1 MTPSEL
7 IQIYRKSPN
16 VQALVDALQ
25 CRGVL
30 HTPNKGHTQYTPTK
44 ITLSGFSGS
53 SRAVIAAATIS
64 ETYHY
69 HLFVLQDKEQA
80 AYFHNDLE
88 KLLDEY
94 QLDFEQKNVL
104 FFPASS
110 NRRTKFELNEV
121 KRPYDEEQIDNA
133 NVLQRAEVLHRLSQC
148 RYEVRGTGYGVSQ
161 KQSVGNETNPAPRT
175 SYPAPIIVTYPEA
188 LSEKVITQTV
198 LRKNTIKLEVKETV
212 SLDFVIDLL
221 MNYNFE
227 RTDFVL
233 EPGQYAVRGGILDVF
248 SFASDDPYRLE
259 FFGDEI
265 ESIRS
270 FDAVSQLSK
279 QRYEKITILP
289 NIQTQCMGVL
299 HTPATTTS
307 IFTHFPKDTA
317 VWIDGFCSGEEF
329 LRDVKSF
336 SVVEFGL
343 MSSCRGEACLAPTTE
358 ITFNFTPQPAFN
370 KQFDMLVNTLSDQ
383 SDNGYTNLILSD
395 NPKQIQRLERV
406 IFEMGKGVLH
416 TPRANDE
423 KGRMQYTPTVR
434 FIPLKIS
441 LHEGFI
447 DHQQKIACFTDHQI
461 FERYHRFTTHRQIQ
475 NKEIITLKELY
486 DLKPGDYVTHID
498 HGIGRFGGLE
508 KTEVGGHQQETI
520 RLVYKDND
528 VLFISIHALHK
539 ISRYSGKEGTEP
551 TLTRLGSSTWAAL
564 KHKAKQRVKDIA
576 KDLIKLYAQRK
587 ASKGFAF
594 SADSFLQNE
603 LEASFFYEDTPDQ
616 LKATQDVKNDMESMS
631 PMDRL
636 ICGDVGFGK
645 TEVAIRAAFK
655 AVADGKQAAVLVP
668 TTILAFQH
676 FKTFTERLETM
687 PCKVEYLSRFRT
699 AKQQTRIL
707 KDLQNGQI
715 DILIGTHR
723 LTGKDVLFKD
733 LGLLIIDEEQKFGVA
748 MKEKLKALKVNV
760 DTLALSATPIPRTL
774 QFSLM
779 GARDMSIISTPPPNR
794 FPVQTEI
801 HVFDEEIIRD
811 AIIKELSRGGQVFF
825 VHSRVQNILDIAGLV
840 QRLVP
845 DARIGV
851 GHGQMDGNQLE
862 DIMMK
867 FIDGELDILVATKI
881 VENGLD
887 IPNANTIII
896 NEAQQYGLSELHQ
909 LRGRVGRSNKKSFC
923 YLISPPSYMLSDE
936 AKKRMRAIEEFS
948 EIGSGFNIA
957 MRDLDIRGAGN
968 VLGAEQSGFISDI
981 GFDTYH
987 KILDEAIQELK
998 ETEFKD
1004 VYASSAV
1011 FHNTA
1016 ADGDGIATERNQNA
1030 IVSVSKDCTI
1040 ETDLELLLPDT
1051 YVNTVAERLSL
1062 YKQLNALETD
1072 SELTTFKNQLQ
1083 DRFGK
1088 LPPQTEELVE
1098 TIKMRRLAKQIGL
1111 EKVVLKRQK
1120 FIGTFITDQNSTFYQ
1135 SPTFEKVLEY
1145 VKNHPKGCEFKEI
1158 HEKLT
1163 ISFPNI
1169 KRISEVCAILAEIIA

>member
-1 MTPSEL
+1 MTPADL
-7 IQIYRKSPN
+7 IQIYRKTPN
-16 VQALVDALQ
+16 VQAIVQALQ
-25 CRGVL
+25 NAENPL
-30 HTPNKGHTQYTPTK
+30 K
-44 ITLSGFSGS
+44 IGLSGFSGS
-53 SRAVIAAATIS
+53 SRALIASAIIS
-64 ETYHY
+64 ETYFY
-69 HLFVLQDKEQA
+69 HLFILQDKEQA

-94 QLDFEQKNVL
+94 QLNFEQKNTL
-104 FFPASS
+104 FFPASA
-110 NRRTKFELNEV
+110 
-121 KRPYDEEQIDNA
+121 KRPYEAELVDNA
-133 NVLQRAEVLHRLSQC
+133 NVLQRAEVLHRL
-148 RYEVRGTGYGVSQ
+148 
-161 KQSVGNETNPAPRT
+161 ETNDRKT
-175 SYPAPIIVTYPEA
+175 IVVTYPEA
-188 LSEKVITQTV
+188 LSEKVITRTL
-198 LRKNTIKLEVKETV
+198 LRKNTIRLQVKENV
-212 SLDFVIDLL
+212 SMDALIDML
-221 MNYNFE
+221 MEYHFE
-227 RTDFVL
+227 RVDFVL

-248 SFASDDPYRLE
+248 SFAGDDPYRLE

-265 ESIRS
+265 ESIRA

-289 NIQTQCMGVL
+289 NIQTQETV
-299 HTPATTTS
+299 TERTS
-307 IFTHFPKDTA
+307 IFAHFPKDTA
-317 VWIDGFCSGEEF
+317 VWMDDLESCKAILNRSMDTATRAYESLESLITRAKPEELYCSGEEF
-329 LRDVKSF
+329 LHDMKAF
-336 SVVEFGL
+336 PAVEFG
-343 MSSCRGEACLAPTTE
+343 SSKQLKHDLE
-358 ITFNFTPQPAFN
+358 ITFDFRPQPAFN
-370 KQFDMLVNTLSDQ
+370 KQFELLVNTLLDQ
-383 SDNGYTNLILSD
+383 SDKGYSNLILSD

-406 IFEMGKGVLH
+406 FFELGSAD
-416 TPRANDE
+416 RQA
-423 KGRMQYTPTVR
+423 R

-441 LHEGFI
+441 IHEGFI
-447 DHQQKIACFTDHQI
+447 DHQQKLACFTDHQI

-475 NKEIITLKELY
+475 SKETITLKELY

-498 HGIGRFGGLE
+498 HGVGRFGGLE
-508 KTEVGGHQQETI
+508 KTDVGGHQQETI

-539 ISRYSGKEGTEP
+539 ISRYSGKEGAEP
-551 TLTRLGSSTWAAL
+551 SLTRLGSNTWSAL

-576 KDLIKLYAQRK
+576 KDLIKLYAKRK
-587 ASKGFAF
+587 ASRGFAF

-616 LKATQDVKNDMESMS
+616 LKATQDTKNDMESVS

-655 AVADGKQAAVLVP
+655 AVADGKQVAVLVP

-676 FKTFTERLETM
+676 FKTFSERLKTM

-699 AKQQTRIL
+699 AKDKTRIL
-707 KDLQNGQI
+707 KELKNGQI

-723 LTGKDVLFKD
+723 LTGKDVQFKD

-748 MKEKLKALKVNV
+748 MKEKLKAMKVNV

-794 FPVQTEI
+794 FPVHTEI
-801 HVFDEEIIRD
+801 RVFDEEIIRD
-811 AIIKELSRGGQVFF
+811 AIIHELSRGGQVFF
-825 VHSRVQNILDIAGLV
+825 VHSRVQNIMDIAGLV

-851 GHGQMDGNQLE
+851 GHGQMDGDKLE
-862 DIMMK
+862 EVMMS
-867 FIDGELDILVATKI
+867 FIEGELDILVATKI

-896 NEAQQYGLSELHQ
+896 NEAQAYGLSELHQ

-923 YLISPPSYMLSDE
+923 YLISPPTYMLSDE
-936 AKKRMRAIEEFS
+936 AKKRLRAIEEFS

-968 VLGAEQSGFISDI
+968 VLGAEQSGFINDI
-981 GFDTYH
+981 GFDIYH

-1004 VYASSAV
+1004 LYQTEEKQEVLASKECA
-1011 FHNTA
+1011 
-1016 ADGDGIATERNQNA
+1016 
-1030 IVSVSKDCTI
+1030 I

-1051 YVNTVAERLSL
+1051 YVNSVAERLSL
-1062 YKQLNALETD
+1062 YKQLDTLETD
-1072 SELTTFKNQLQ
+1072 EELATFKHQLE

-1088 LPPQTEELVE
+1088 VPEQTEELIE

-1111 EKVVLKRQK
+1111 EKVVLKRHK
-1120 FIGTFITDQNSTFYQ
+1120 FVGTFITDSNSTFYQ
-1135 SPTFEKVLEY
+1135 SPTFERVLEY
-1145 VKNHPKGCEFKEI
+1145 VKNHPKGCEFREI
-1158 HEKLT
+1158 NDKLT
-1163 ISFPNI
+1163 IAFPNV
-1169 KRISEVCAILAEIIA
+1169 KRVSDARAILSEILM

>member
-1 MTPSEL
+1 MNNDDDVAKIQNFLYLCTSISNMTTSEF
-7 IQIYRKSPN
+7 IQIYQESPN
-16 VQALVDALQ
+16 VQSLVQALQ
-25 CRGVL
+25 NRNDARLVSGVEPCL
-30 HTPNKGHTQYTPTK
+30 APTK
-44 ITLSGFSGS
+44 IRLSGFSGS
-53 SRAVIAAATIS
+53 SRALIAAATIS
-64 ETYHY
+64 ETYLY
-69 HLFVLQDKEQA
+69 HLFVLQDQEQA

-88 KLLDEY
+88 KLLNEY
-94 QLDFEQKNVL
+94 GLDFEQKNVL

-110 NRRTKFELNEV
+110 
-121 KRPYDEEQIDNA
+121 KRPYHEELVDNA
-133 NVLQRAEVLHRLSQC
+133 NVLQRAEVLHRLEANN
-148 RYEVRGTGYGVSQ
+148 RKTIV
-161 KQSVGNETNPAPRT
+161 
-175 SYPAPIIVTYPEA
+175 VTYPEA
-188 LSEKVITQTV
+188 LSEKVITQKV
-198 LRKNTIKLEVKETV
+198 LRENTIKLHVGAE
-212 SLDFVIDLL
+212 SASPISMDILIDLL

-227 RTDFVL
+227 RVDFVL

-279 QRYEKITILP
+279 QRYENVTILP
-289 NIQTQCMGVL
+289 NIQIQESITE
-299 HTPATTTS
+299 HTS
-307 IFTHFPKDTA
+307 IFSHFPKDTA
-317 VWIDGFCSGEEF
+317 IWIDDIESCKEF
-329 LRDVKSF
+329 LKEINSF
-336 SVVEFGL
+336 SLIEFG
-343 MSSCRGEACLAPTTE
+343 SKNYFKHHQHIAFDFR
-358 ITFNFTPQPAFN
+358 PQPAFN
-370 KQFDMLVNTLSDQ
+370 KQFELLIQTLLDQ
-383 SDNGYTNLILSD
+383 SDHGYTNLILSD

-406 IFEMGKGVLH
+406 FFEMGNAE
-416 TPRANDE
+416 R
-423 KGRMQYTPTVR
+423 QVR
-434 FIPLKIS
+434 FTPLKIS
-441 LHEGFI
+441 IHEGFI
-447 DHQQKIACFTDHQI
+447 DREQKIACFTDHQI

-475 NKEIITLKELY
+475 NKETITLKELY

-539 ISRYSGKEGTEP
+539 ISRYSGKEGAEP
-551 TLTRLGSSTWAAL
+551 TLTRLGSSTWSAL

-587 ASKGFAF
+587 ATKGFAF
-594 SADSFLQNE
+594 SEDSFLQNE

-616 LKATQDVKNDMESMS
+616 LKATQDTKNDMESVS

-655 AVADGKQAAVLVP
+655 AVADGKQVAVLVP

-676 FKTFTERLETM
+676 FKTFTERLKDM
-687 PCKVEYLSRFRT
+687 PCKVEYISRFRST
-699 AKQQTRIL
+699 KDKTRIL
-707 KDLQNGQI
+707 KELKNGQI

-723 LTGKDVLFKD
+723 LTGKDVEFKD

-748 MKEKLKALKVNV
+748 MKEKLKAMKVNV
-760 DTLALSATPIPRTL
+760 DTLTLSATPIPRTL

-794 FPVQTEI
+794 FPVHTEI
-801 HVFDEEIIRD
+801 HVFDEEIIRN
-811 AIIKELSRGGQVFF
+811 AIVKELSRGGQVFF
-825 VHSRVQNILDIAGLV
+825 VHSRVQNIMDIAGLV

-845 DARIGV
+845 EARIGV
-851 GHGQMDGNQLE
+851 GHGQMDGDKLE
-862 DIMMK
+862 DVMMK
-867 FIDGELDILVATKI
+867 FIDGDLDILVATKI

-896 NEAQQYGLSELHQ
+896 NESQNYGLSELHQ

-936 AKKRMRAIEEFS
+936 TKKRLRAIEEFS

-987 KILDEAIQELK
+987 KILDETIQELK
-998 ETEFKD
+998 ETDFKD
-1004 VYASSAV
+1004 LYQ
-1011 FHNTA
+1011 
-1016 ADGDGIATERNQNA
+1016 TEEKTEVLA
-1030 IVSVSKDCTI
+1030 SKDCVI

-1051 YVNTVAERLSL
+1051 YVNNVAERLSL
-1062 YKQLNALETD
+1062 YKQLSILDSDEDITKFRDQLE
-1072 SELTTFKNQLQ
+1072 

-1088 LPPQTEELVE
+1088 LPPQTEELLE
-1098 TIKMRRLAKQIGL
+1098 TIKMRRMAKQIGL
-1111 EKVVLKRQK
+1111 EKIVLKRQK
-1120 FIGTFITDQNSTFYQ
+1120 FVGTFITNQNSTFYQ
-1135 SPTFEKVLEY
+1135 SSTFGKVLDY
-1145 VKNHPKGCEFKEI
+1145 VKNHPKNCEFKEI
-1158 HEKLT
+1158 NHKLT

-1169 KRISEVCAILAEIIA
+1169 KRVSDVCNILAKIQ

>member
-1 MTPSEL
+1 MTTSEF
-7 IQIYRKSPN
+7 IQIYQKSPN
-16 VQALVDALQ
+16 VQTLVQALQ
-25 CRGVL
+25 NNGRGEACL
-30 HTPNKGHTQYTPTK
+30 APTAK
-44 ITLSGFSGS
+44 IGLSGFSGS
-53 SRAVIAAATIS
+53 SRAVIASATIS

-80 AYFHNDLE
+80 SYFHNDLE
-88 KLLDEY
+88 KLQDEY
-94 QLDFEQKNVL
+94 QLDFEQKTVL
-104 FFPASS
+104 FFPASA
-110 NRRTKFELNEV
+110 
-121 KRPYDEEQIDNA
+121 KRPYDAELVDNA
-133 NVLQRAEVLHRLSQC
+133 NVLQRAEVLHRLENND
-148 RYEVRGTGYGVSQ
+148 RKTVV
-161 KQSVGNETNPAPRT
+161 
-175 SYPAPIIVTYPEA
+175 VTYPEA

-198 LRKNTIKLEVKETV
+198 LRKNTIKLQAKEAV
-212 SLDFVIDLL
+212 SMDFVIDLL

-227 RTDFVL
+227 RVDFVL

-248 SFASDDPYRLE
+248 SFASDDPYRME

-289 NIQTQCMGVL
+289 NIQTQESI
-299 HTPATTTS
+299 TERTS
-307 IFTHFPKDTA
+307 ILSHFPKDTA
-317 VWIDGFCSGEEF
+317 IWIDDMESCKAILNRSLGKATAIYESLESLVSRAKPQELYCSDEEF
-329 LRDVKSF
+329 LRDMKSF
-336 SVVEFGL
+336 SIVEFGL
-343 MSSCRGEACLAPTTE
+343 RATARHSREGGNPLATE
-358 ITFNFTPQPAFN
+358 EGGNSEGIAGRTRNDDQNITFEFSPQPAFN
-370 KQFDMLVNTLSDQ
+370 KQFGLLVDTLTDQ
-383 SDNGYTNLILSD
+383 SDNGYTNLILSN

-406 IFEMGKGVLH
+406 FFELGSAE
-416 TPRANDE
+416 R
-423 KGRMQYTPTVR
+423 QVR
-434 FIPLKIS
+434 FTPLNLSI
-441 LHEGFI
+441 HEGFI
-447 DHQQKIACFTDHQI
+447 DHGQKIACFTDHQI

-475 NKEIITLKELY
+475 NKEMITLKELY

-508 KTEVGGHQQETI
+508 KTEVGGHQQEAI
-520 RLVYKDND
+520 RLVYKNND

-551 TLTRLGSSTWAAL
+551 SLTRLGSSTWSAL

-594 SADSFLQNE
+594 SSDSFLQNE

-616 LKATQDVKNDMESMS
+616 LKATQDVKNDMESVS

-645 TEVAIRAAFK
+645 TEVAIRSAFK
-655 AVADGKQAAVLVP
+655 AIADGKQVAVLVP

-676 FKTFTERLETM
+676 FKTFSERLKGM
-687 PCKVEYLSRFRT
+687 PCKVEYISRFRS
-699 AKQQTRIL
+699 AKEKTRIL
-707 KDLQNGQI
+707 KELKEGKI

-723 LTGKDVLFKD
+723 IAGKDVEFKD
-733 LGLLIIDEEQKFGVA
+733 LGLLIVDEEQKFGVA
-748 MKEKLKALKVNV
+748 MKEKLKAMKVNV

-794 FPVQTEI
+794 FPVHTEI

-811 AIIKELSRGGQVFF
+811 AIVRELSRGGQVFF
-825 VHSRVQNILDIAGLV
+825 VHSRVQNIMDIAGLV
-840 QRLVP
+840 QRLIP

-851 GHGQMDGNQLE
+851 GHGQMDGDKLE
-862 DIMMK
+862 DVMIK

-896 NEAQQYGLSELHQ
+896 NEAQAYGLSELHQ
-909 LRGRVGRSNKKSFC
+909 LRGRVGRSNKKSYC

-936 AKKRMRAIEEFS
+936 AKKRLRAIEEFS

-968 VLGAEQSGFISDI
+968 VLGAEQSGFIGDI

-987 KILDEAIQELK
+987 KILDEAIQELR
-998 ETEFKD
+998 ETEFRD
-1004 VYASSAV
+1004 LVGAGSACP
-1011 FHNTA
+1011 
-1016 ADGDGIATERNQNA
+1016 DGQGGQTPPLQPIQ
-1030 IVSVSKDCTI
+1030 SSKDCTI
-1040 ETDLELLLPDT
+1040 ETDLELLLPDN
-1051 YVNTVAERLSL
+1051 YVNSVAERLSL
-1062 YKQLNALETD
+1062 YKQLNALDTD
-1072 SELTTFKNQLQ
+1072 DEIAKFKLQLQ

-1088 LPPQTEELVE
+1088 LPPQTTELLE

-1111 EKVVLKRQK
+1111 EKAVLKRQK
-1120 FIGTFITDQNSTFYQ
+1120 FVGTFISNSNSTFYQ
-1135 SPTFEKVLEY
+1135 SSTFEKVLDF
-1145 VKNHPKGCEFKEI
+1145 VKNNPRNCEFKEV
-1158 HEKLT
+1158 HGKLT

-1169 KRISEVCAILAEIIA
+1169 KRVSDVCGLLAEII

>member
-1 MTPSEL
+1 MTSAEL
-7 IQIYRKSPN
+7 IQIYRQSPN
-16 VQALVDALQ
+16 VKTLVQALQKSDTLLKA
-25 CRGVL
+25 G
-30 HTPNKGHTQYTPTK
+30 
-44 ITLSGFSGS
+44 LSGFSGS
-53 SRAVIAAATIS
+53 SRALIAAATIS
-64 ETYHY
+64 ETYLY
-69 HLFVLQDKEQA
+69 HLFILQDREEA

-104 FFPASS
+104 FFPASA
-110 NRRTKFELNEV
+110 
-121 KRPYDEEQIDNA
+121 KRPYDAELVDNA

-148 RYEVRGTGYGVSQ
+148 RS
-161 KQSVGNETNPAPRT
+161 SLPAL
-175 SYPAPIIVTYPEA
+175 IIVTYPEA

-198 LRKNTIKLEVKETV
+198 LRKNTIKLQTHEAV

-221 MNYNFE
+221 IEHHFE
-227 RTDFVL
+227 RVDFVL

-248 SFASDDPYRLE
+248 SFAGDDPYRLE

-279 QRYEKITILP
+279 QRYENITILP
-289 NIQTQCMGVL
+289 NI
-299 HTPATTTS
+299 HASTPLSDHNPDTERSRSARVS
-307 IFTHFPKDTA
+307 IFAHLPKDTA
-317 VWIDGFCSGEEF
+317 IWLDDAESCSVVLNRSLDKATQIYQSLESLVSRAKPEELYCSGDEF
-329 LRDVKSF
+329 LKDIKAF
-336 SVVEFGL
+336 PIVEFG
-343 MSSCRGEACLAPTTE
+343 MSNYFKHDEDIAFDFR
-358 ITFNFTPQPAFN
+358 PQPAFN
-370 KQFDMLVNTLSDQ
+370 KQFELLVNTLLDQ
-383 SDNGYTNLILSD
+383 SDNGYSNLILSD
-395 NPKQIQRLERV
+395 NAKQIQRLERV
-406 IFEMGKGVLH
+406 FFELGSAE
-416 TPRANDE
+416 R
-423 KGRMQYTPTVR
+423 QVR

-441 LHEGFI
+441 VHEGFI

-475 NKEIITLKELY
+475 NKETITLKELY

-498 HGIGRFGGLE
+498 HGVARFGGLE

-539 ISRYSGKEGTEP
+539 ISRYSGKEGTAP
-551 TLTRLGSSTWAAL
+551 TLTRLGSNTWSVL

-587 ASKGFAF
+587 ASRGFAF
-594 SADSFLQNE
+594 NADSFLQNE

-616 LKATQDVKNDMESMS
+616 LKATQDVKTDMESIS

-655 AVADGKQAAVLVP
+655 AVSDGKQVAVLVP

-676 FKTFTERLETM
+676 YKTFSERLKNM
-687 PCKVEYLSRFRT
+687 PCKVDYISRFRT
-699 AKQQTRIL
+699 TKEKTHIL
-707 KDLQNGQI
+707 KELKNGQV

-723 LTGKDVLFKD
+723 LTGKDIQFKD

-748 MKEKLKALKVNV
+748 MKEKLKAMKVNV

-794 FPVQTEI
+794 FPVHTEI

-811 AIIKELSRGGQVFF
+811 AIVHELSRGGQVFF
-825 VHSRVQNILDIAGLV
+825 VHSRVQNIMDIAGLV

-851 GHGQMDGNQLE
+851 GHGQMDGDKLE
-862 DIMMK
+862 DVMMS
-867 FIDGELDILVATKI
+867 FIEGELDILVATKI

-896 NEAQQYGLSELHQ
+896 NEAQAYGLSELHQ

-923 YLISPPSYMLSDE
+923 YLISPPSYQLSDE
-936 AKKRMRAIEEFS
+936 AKKRLRAIEEFS

-968 VLGAEQSGFISDI
+968 VLGAEQSGFIADI

-1004 VYASSAV
+1004 LYQSDEKPEILA
-1011 FHNTA
+1011 
-1016 ADGDGIATERNQNA
+1016 
-1030 IVSVSKDCTI
+1030 SKDCVI
-1040 ETDLELLLPDT
+1040 ETDLELLMPDT
-1051 YVNTVAERLSL
+1051 YVNSVAERLSL
-1062 YKQLNALETD
+1062 YKQLDALETD
-1072 SELTTFKNQLQ
+1072 EELATFKHQLE

-1088 LPPQTEELVE
+1088 VPPQTEELIE
-1098 TIKMRRLAKQIGL
+1098 TIKMRRMAKQIGL
-1111 EKVVLKRQK
+1111 EKAVLKRQK
-1120 FIGTFITDQNSTFYQ
+1120 FVGTFITDQDSTFYQ
-1135 SPTFEKVLEY
+1135 SPTFEKVLEF
-1145 VKNHPKGCEFKEI
+1145 VKNHPKDCEFKEI
-1158 HEKLT
+1158 NGKLT
-1163 ISFPNI
+1163 IAFPNI
-1169 KRISEVCAILAEIIA
+1169 KHVSEVCNIFEMF

>member
-1 MTPSEL
+1 
-7 IQIYRKSPN
+7 
-16 VQALVDALQ
+16 
-25 CRGVL
+25 
-30 HTPNKGHTQYTPTK
+30 
-44 ITLSGFSGS
+44 
-53 SRAVIAAATIS
+53 
-64 ETYHY
+64 
-69 HLFVLQDKEQA
+69 
-80 AYFHNDLE
+80 
-88 KLLDEY
+88 
-94 QLDFEQKNVL
+94 
-104 FFPASS
+104 
-110 NRRTKFELNEV
+110 
-121 KRPYDEEQIDNA
+121 
-133 NVLQRAEVLHRLSQC
+133 
-148 RYEVRGTGYGVSQ
+148 
-161 KQSVGNETNPAPRT
+161 
-175 SYPAPIIVTYPEA
+175 
-188 LSEKVITQTV
+188 
-198 LRKNTIKLEVKETV
+198 VKEAV
-212 SLDFVIDLL
+212 SMDFVIDLL

-227 RTDFVL
+227 RVDFVL

-248 SFASDDPYRLE
+248 SFANDDPYRLE
-259 FFGDEI
+259 FFGDEV

-279 QRYEKITILP
+279 NRYDKITILP
-289 NIQTQCMGVL
+289 NIQTQETITERTSVL
-299 HTPATTTS
+299 S
-307 IFTHFPKDTA
+307 HFPKDTA
-317 VWIDGFCSGEEF
+317 IWIDDVESCNAILNRQLDKANLVYQSLETLGSRAKPEDLFCSGKEF
-329 LRDVKSF
+329 LRDINSF
-336 SVVEFGL
+336 PIVEFGL
-343 MSSCRGEACLAPTTE
+343 MSSCRGEAYLAPTDE
-358 ITFNFTPQPAFN
+358 IDFNFAPQPAFN
-370 KQFDMLVNTLSDQ
+370 KQFELLAHTLLDQ

-406 IFEMGKGVLH
+406 FFEVRGNEARGTRCTTEQTSHLA
-416 TPRANDE
+416 PRTSHQIAS
-423 KGRMQYTPTVR
+423 

-475 NKEIITLKELY
+475 NKETITLKELY

-551 TLTRLGSSTWAAL
+551 TLTRLGSSTWNAL

-594 SADSFLQNE
+594 SEDSFLQNE

-616 LKATQDVKNDMESMS
+616 LKATQDVKNDMETVS

-655 AVADGKQAAVLVP
+655 AVTDGKQVAVLVP

-676 FKTFTERLETM
+676 FKTFTERLKDM
-687 PCKVEYLSRFRT
+687 PCKVEYISRFRST
-699 AKQQTRIL
+699 KEKTRIL
-707 KDLQNGQI
+707 KELKNGQV

-723 LTGKDVLFKD
+723 LTGKDVQFKD

-748 MKEKLKALKVNV
+748 MKEKLKAMKVNV

-825 VHSRVQNILDIAGLV
+825 VHSRVQNIMDIAGLV

-851 GHGQMDGNQLE
+851 GHGQMEGDKLE
-862 DIMMK
+862 DVMMK

-896 NEAQQYGLSELHQ
+896 NEAQAYGLSELHQ
-909 LRGRVGRSNKKSFC
+909 LRGRVGRSNKKSYC

-936 AKKRMRAIEEFS
+936 AKKRLRAIEEFS

-981 GFDTYH
+981 GFDIYH
-987 KILDEAIQELK
+987 KILDEAIQELR
-998 ETEFKD
+998 ETEF
-1004 VYASSAV
+1004 VGVEHAQPLP
-1011 FHNTA
+1011 T
-1016 ADGDGIATERNQNA
+1016 NQA
-1030 IVSVSKDCTI
+1030 KDCTI
-1040 ETDLELLLPDT
+1040 ETDLELLLPDN
-1051 YVNTVAERLSL
+1051 YVNSVAERLSL
-1062 YKQLNALETD
+1062 YKQLNALDTD
-1072 SELTTFKNQLQ
+1072 DDIAKFRTQLQ

-1088 LPPQTEELVE
+1088 LPPQSEELLE

-1111 EKVVLKRQK
+1111 EKAILKRQK
-1120 FIGTFITDQNSTFYQ
+1120 FVGTFITDPNSTFYQ
-1135 SPTFEKVLEY
+1135 SPTFEKVLEF
-1145 VKNHPKGCEFKEI
+1145 VKNNPKNCEFKEI

-1169 KRISEVCAILAEIIA
+1169 KRVSEISAILETIAIGRM

>member
-1 MTPSEL
+1 MIPSEL
-7 IQIYRKSPN
+7 IQIYRKSSQ
-16 VQALVDALQ
+16 VQAIVDVLQ
-25 CRGVL
+25 GRDVACRVS
-30 HTPNKGHTQYTPTK
+30 TK
-44 ITLSGFSGS
+44 GFSGS
-53 SRAVIAAATIS
+53 SRAIIAAAVIS
-64 ETYHY
+64 ETYLY

-80 AYFHNDLE
+80 SYFHNDLE
-88 KLLDEY
+88 KLLDEHE
-94 QLDFEQKNVL
+94 LDFEHKNVL
-104 FFPASS
+104 FFPASA
-110 NRRTKFELNEV
+110 
-121 KRPYDEEQIDNA
+121 KRPYDVELVDNA
-133 NVLQRAEVLHRLSQC
+133 NILQRAEVLHRLESND
-148 RYEVRGTGYGVSQ
+148 RKTIV
-161 KQSVGNETNPAPRT
+161 
-175 SYPAPIIVTYPEA
+175 VTYPEA

-198 LRKNTIKLEVKETV
+198 LRQNSIKLHVRA
-212 SLDFVIDLL
+212 SHGSPASMDFVIDLL

-227 RTDFVL
+227 RVDFVL

-289 NIQTQCMGVL
+289 NIQTQENI
-299 HTPATTTS
+299 TERTS
-307 IFTHFPKDTA
+307 VFSHFPKDTA
-317 VWIDGFCSGEEF
+317 IWMDDIESCCAILNRSLDKAISIYESLESLVSRTKPQDLFCSGEEF
-329 LRDVKSF
+329 LQDIKRF
-336 SVVEFGL
+336 SIVEFGL
-343 MSSCRGEACLAPTTE
+343 TSSCRPERSEVETSPCE

-370 KQFDMLVNTLSDQ
+370 KQFEMLVNTLLDQ

-406 IFEMGKGVLH
+406 FFEMGSAERQVQFL
-416 TPRANDE
+416 
-423 KGRMQYTPTVR
+423 
-434 FIPLKIS
+434 PLKIS
-441 LHEGFI
+441 IHEGFI

-475 NKEIITLKELY
+475 NKETITLKELY

-539 ISRYSGKEGTEP
+539 ISRYAGKEGTEP
-551 TLTRLGSSTWAAL
+551 TLTRLGSSTWSAL

-587 ASKGFAF
+587 TAKGFAF
-594 SADSFLQNE
+594 SEDSFLQNE

-616 LKATQDVKNDMESMS
+616 LKATQDTKNDMESVS

-655 AVADGKQAAVLVP
+655 AVTDGKQVAVLVP

-676 FKTFTERLETM
+676 FKTFTERLKDM
-687 PCKVEYLSRFRT
+687 PCKVEYISRFRST
-699 AKQQTRIL
+699 KEKTRIL
-707 KDLQNGQI
+707 KELKNGQV

-723 LTGKDVLFKD
+723 LTGKDVEFKD

-748 MKEKLKALKVNV
+748 MKEKLKAMKVNV

-794 FPVQTEI
+794 FPVHTEI

-811 AIIKELSRGGQVFF
+811 GIVKELSRGGQVFF
-825 VHSRVQNILDIAGLV
+825 VHSRVQNIMDIAGLV

-851 GHGQMDGNQLE
+851 GHGQMEGDKLE
-862 DIMMK
+862 DVMMK

-936 AKKRMRAIEEFS
+936 AKKRLRAIEEFS

-998 ETEFKD
+998 ETEFKEL
-1004 VYASSAV
+1004 YQPAG
-1011 FHNTA
+1011 
-1016 ADGDGIATERNQNA
+1016 ADLQ
-1030 IVSVSKDCTI
+1030 SVPILASKDCTI
-1040 ETDLELLLPDT
+1040 ETDLELLLPDD
-1051 YVNTVAERLSL
+1051 YVNSVAERLSL
-1062 YKQLNALETD
+1062 YKQLSTLDSDEDIAKFRHQLE
-1072 SELTTFKNQLQ
+1072 

-1088 LPPQTEELVE
+1088 LPPQSEELLE

-1111 EKVVLKRQK
+1111 EKAVLKRQK
-1120 FIGTFITDQNSTFYQ
+1120 FVGTFITDQNSTFYQ
-1135 SPTFEKVLEY
+1135 SSTFEKVLNY
-1145 VKNHPKGCEFKEI
+1145 VKNHPKNVEFKEI
-1158 HEKLT
+1158 NGKLT

-1169 KRISEVCAILAEIIA
+1169 KRISEVCNILQTVIT

>member
-1 MTPSEL
+1 MTTSEL
-7 IQIYRKSPN
+7 IQIYQKTPN
-16 VQALVDALQ
+16 VQTLVKALN
-25 CRGVL
+25 CRGDACVA
-30 HTPNKGHTQYTPTK
+30 PT
-44 ITLSGFSGS
+44 IGISGFSGS
-53 SRAVIAAATIS
+53 SRALIASATIS
-64 ETYHY
+64 ETYLY

-80 AYFHNDLE
+80 SYFHNDLE
-88 KLLDEY
+88 KLLGEY
-94 QLDFEQKNVL
+94 QLDFEQKMVL
-104 FFPASS
+104 FFPASA
-110 NRRTKFELNEV
+110 
-121 KRPYDEEQIDNA
+121 KRPYDAELVDNA
-133 NVLQRAEVLHRLSQC
+133 NVLQRAEVLHRLENND
-148 RYEVRGTGYGVSQ
+148 RKTIV
-161 KQSVGNETNPAPRT
+161 
-175 SYPAPIIVTYPEA
+175 VTYPEA

-198 LRKNTIKLEVKETV
+198 LRKNTIKLQAKENV
-212 SLDFVIDLL
+212 SMDFVIDLL

-227 RTDFVL
+227 RVDFVL

-289 NIQTQCMGVL
+289 NIQTQESI
-299 HTPATTTS
+299 TERTS
-307 IFTHFPKDTA
+307 IFSHFPKDTA
-317 VWIDGFCSGEEF
+317 IWFDDVESCKAILDRSLDKATAIYESLESLVSRAKPQELYCSGEEF
-329 LRDVKSF
+329 LQDTKPF
-336 SVVEFGL
+336 SIVEFGL
-343 MSSCRGEACLAPTTE
+343 TNYFNHDQT
-358 ITFNFTPQPAFN
+358 ITFDFRPQPAFN
-370 KQFDMLVNTLSDQ
+370 KQFGLLVETLCDQ
-383 SDNGYTNLILSD
+383 SDNGYTNLILSN

-406 IFEMGKGVLH
+406 FFELGSAE
-416 TPRANDE
+416 R
-423 KGRMQYTPTVR
+423 QVR
-434 FIPLKIS
+434 FTPLNLSI
-441 LHEGFI
+441 HEGFI
-447 DHQQKIACFTDHQI
+447 DHQHKITCFTDHQI

-475 NKEIITLKELY
+475 NKEMITLKELY

-508 KTEVGGHQQETI
+508 KTEVGGHQQEAI
-520 RLVYKDND
+520 RLVYKNND

-551 TLTRLGSSTWAAL
+551 NLTRLGSSTWSAL
-564 KHKAKQRVKDIA
+564 KQKAKQRVKDIA

-594 SADSFLQNE
+594 SSDSFLQNE

-616 LKATQDVKNDMESMS
+616 LKATQDVKNDMESVS

-645 TEVAIRAAFK
+645 TEVAIRTAFK
-655 AVADGKQAAVLVP
+655 AVADGKQVAVLVP

-676 FKTFTERLETM
+676 FKTFSERLKDM
-687 PCKVEYLSRFRT
+687 PCKVEYISRFRST
-699 AKQQTRIL
+699 KEKTRIL
-707 KDLQNGQI
+707 KELKEGKI

-723 LTGKDVLFKD
+723 IAGKDVEFKD
-733 LGLLIIDEEQKFGVA
+733 LGLLIVDEEQKFGVA
-748 MKEKLKALKVNV
+748 MKEKLKTMKVNV

-794 FPVQTEI
+794 FPVHTEM

-825 VHSRVQNILDIAGLV
+825 VHSRVQNIMDIAGLV

-851 GHGQMDGNQLE
+851 GHGQMDGDKLE
-862 DIMMK
+862 DVMIK

-896 NEAQQYGLSELHQ
+896 NEAQAYGLSELHQ
-909 LRGRVGRSNKKSFC
+909 LRGRVGRSNKKSYC

-936 AKKRMRAIEEFS
+936 AKKRLRAIEEFS

-998 ETEFKD
+998 ENEFRELYEPATSRHCEGGTTEAIHDNAGLLHSVRND
-1004 VYASSAV
+1004 VLKPVQS
-1011 FHNTA
+1011 
-1016 ADGDGIATERNQNA
+1016 
-1030 IVSVSKDCTI
+1030 SKDCTI
-1040 ETDLELLLPDT
+1040 ETDLELLLPDD
-1051 YVNTVAERLSL
+1051 YVNSVAERLSL
-1062 YKQLNALETD
+1062 YKQLNALDTD
-1072 SELTTFKNQLQ
+1072 EEIAKFKLQLQ

-1088 LPPQTEELVE
+1088 LPSQTEELLE

-1111 EKVVLKRQK
+1111 EKAVLKRQK
-1120 FIGTFITDQNSTFYQ
+1120 FVGTFISNQNSTFYQ
-1135 SPTFEKVLEY
+1135 SSTFEKVLDF
-1145 VKNHPKGCEFKEI
+1145 VKNNPKTCEFKEI
-1158 HEKLT
+1158 HGKLT
-1163 ISFPNI
+1163 ISFPNV
-1169 KRISEVCAILAEIIA
+1169 RRVSEVCALLQGITI

>member
-1 MTPSEL
+1 M
-7 IQIYRKSPN
+7 
-16 VQALVDALQ
+16 
-25 CRGVL
+25 
-30 HTPNKGHTQYTPTK
+30 
-44 ITLSGFSGS
+44 
-53 SRAVIAAATIS
+53 
-64 ETYHY
+64 
-69 HLFVLQDKEQA
+69 
-80 AYFHNDLE
+80 
-88 KLLDEY
+88 
-94 QLDFEQKNVL
+94 
-104 FFPASS
+104 
-110 NRRTKFELNEV
+110 
-121 KRPYDEEQIDNA
+121 A
-133 NVLQRAEVLHRLSQC
+133 N
-148 RYEVRGTGYGVSQ
+148 
-161 KQSVGNETNPAPRT
+161 
-175 SYPAPIIVTYPEA
+175 
-188 LSEKVITQTV
+188 
-198 LRKNTIKLEVKETV
+198 LR
-212 SLDFVIDLL
+212 
-221 MNYNFE
+221 
-227 RTDFVL
+227 
-233 EPGQYAVRGGILDVF
+233 
-248 SFASDDPYRLE
+248 
-259 FFGDEI
+259 
-265 ESIRS
+265 
-270 FDAVSQLSK
+270 
-279 QRYEKITILP
+279 
-289 NIQTQCMGVL
+289 
-299 HTPATTTS
+299 
-307 IFTHFPKDTA
+307 
-317 VWIDGFCSGEEF
+317 
-329 LRDVKSF
+329 
-336 SVVEFGL
+336 
-343 MSSCRGEACLAPTTE
+343 RGEACLAPTVQ
-358 ITFNFTPQPAFN
+358 FT
-370 KQFDMLVNTLSDQ
+370 
-383 SDNGYTNLILSD
+383 
-395 NPKQIQRLERV
+395 
-406 IFEMGKGVLH
+406 
-416 TPRANDE
+416 
-423 KGRMQYTPTVR
+423 
-434 FIPLKIS
+434 PLKIS

-475 NKEIITLKELY
+475 NKEVITLKELY

-508 KTEVGGHQQETI
+508 KTEVGGHQQEAI

-551 TLTRLGSSTWAAL
+551 TLTRLGSSTWSAL

-587 ASKGFAF
+587 AAKGFAF
-594 SADSFLQNE
+594 SEDSFLQNE

-616 LKATQDVKNDMESMS
+616 LKATQDTKIDMESVS

-655 AVADGKQAAVLVP
+655 AVSDGKQVAVLVP

-676 FKTFTERLETM
+676 FKTFTERLKDM
-687 PCKVEYLSRFRT
+687 PCKVEYISRFRS
-699 AKQQTRIL
+699 AKEQTRIL
-707 KDLQNGQI
+707 KDLKNGQV

-723 LTGKDVLFKD
+723 LTGKDVEFKD

-748 MKEKLKALKVNV
+748 MKEKLKAMKVNV

-794 FPVQTEI
+794 FPVHTEI

-811 AIIKELSRGGQVFF
+811 AIVKELSRGGQVFF
-825 VHSRVQNILDIAGLV
+825 VHSRVQNIMDIAGLV
-840 QRLVP
+840 QRLIP

-851 GHGQMDGNQLE
+851 GHGQMEGNKLE
-862 DIMMK
+862 DVMMK

-936 AKKRMRAIEEFS
+936 AKKRLRAIEEFS

-998 ETEFKD
+998 ETEFKNLYEN
-1004 VYASSAV
+1004 VPVGAGHVPPTPILA
-1011 FHNTA
+1011 
-1016 ADGDGIATERNQNA
+1016 
-1030 IVSVSKDCTI
+1030 SKDCTI
-1040 ETDLELLLPDT
+1040 ETDLELLLPDD
-1051 YVNTVAERLSL
+1051 YVNSVAERLSL
-1062 YKQLNALETD
+1062 YKQLSTLDSDEDLLKFRHQLE
-1072 SELTTFKNQLQ
+1072 

-1088 LPPQTEELVE
+1088 LPSQSEELLE

-1111 EKVVLKRQK
+1111 EKAVLKRQK
-1120 FIGTFITDQNSTFYQ
+1120 FVGTFITDQNTTFYQ
-1135 SPTFEKVLEY
+1135 SSTFEKVLDY
-1145 VKNHPKGCEFKEI
+1145 VKNHPKSCEFKEI
-1158 HEKLT
+1158 NEKLT

-1169 KRISEVCAILAEIIA
+1169 KRVSDVCKILQAVSSGNIQHDQ